1 MSSILKNSFDNF
13 EIIIVDDGS
22 TDNTKAVCD
31 NLVIEDN
38 NIEDYTS
45 KLELM
50 MTNDKKRKEMGKKA
64 KQNIQKFLDTKIE
77 EKWNQ
82 LLENGEI

>member
-1 MSSILKNSFDNF
+1 
-13 EIIIVDDGS
+13 
-22 TDNTKAVCD
+22 
-31 NLVIEDN
+31 
-38 NIEDYTS
+38 
-45 KLELM
+45 
-50 MTNDKKRKEMGKKA
+50 MTNNEKRKEMGKNA